1 MRVLSLFSGIGA
13 HDLGL
18 EWAGFEI
25 VGQVEID
32 EFCQKILKKHFPK
45 AKRWTDICAVTAN
58 DIRRRCGRIDLI
70 TGGFPCQDIS
80 TAGKQ
85 KGLVEG
91 ERSGLWREMWRL
103 IRDLRPDWLLLEN
116 VPSLRTKGSDN
127 IIAALEGLGYTCW
140 PLVVGAVHAGAPHE
154 RRRVW
159 IVAYASRNLWRTSRD
174 GLREAFNR
182 AGEELGDTNSEHG
195 GQGGNDGVVGQSTAR
210 RKKSRSN
217 GEHVANTD
225 GELGR
230 AVTDEAGRPLVAAI
244 EKCAQS
250 ESDGVSM
257 GDAENERCFKGGC
270 QVEMETR
277 KNPDLPTQAELMYP
291 TPTATEY
298 GSNSGGERPGPSRPS
313 LSRLV
318 QQNPSTSGN
327 IRVQLNPLWVA
338 QLMGLPD
345 GWLDL
350 DETSSKRS
358 ETRTRRKSRT

>member
-116 VPSLRTKGSDN
+116 VPALRTKGGDN
-127 IIAALEGLGYTCW
+127 ILAALEDSGT
-140 PLVVGAVHAGAPHE
+140 PAGRSWWVLSMPALP
-154 RRRVW
+154 
-159 IVAYASRNLWRTSRD
+159 TKD
-174 GLREAFNR
+174 GESGSWHTPR
-182 AGEELGDTNSEHG
+182 AIY
-195 GQGGNDGVVGQSTAR
+195 
-210 RKKSRSN
+210 
-217 GEHVANTD
+217 GEHPGMDCEKHLTGQAKNWATPRVN
-225 GELGR
+225 
-230 AVTDEAGRPLVAAI
+230 DEKGSAYQRDPKGKTWLTLTGQ
-244 EKCAQS
+244 AQ
-250 ESDGVSM
+250 M
-257 GDAENERCFKGGC
+257 W
-270 QVEMETR
+270 
-277 KNPDLPTQAELMYP
+277 P
-291 TPTATEY
+291 TPTASLEEPSQMKPGVPWWLQSRSSRNLKAMAYQWATPKMRDALR
-298 GSNSGGERPGPSRPS
+298 GGG
-313 LSRLV
+313 V
-318 QQNPSTSGN
+318 
-327 IRVQLNPLWVA
+327 
-338 QLMGLPD
+338 
-345 GWLDL
+345 
-350 DETSSKRS
+350 K
-358 ETRTRRKSRT
+358 

>member
-116 VPSLRTKGSDN
+116 VPALRTKGGDN
-127 IIAALEGLGYTCW
+127 ILAALEGLGYSCW

-159 IVAYASRNLWRTSRD
+159 IVAYASRNLRRASRD
-174 GLREAFNR
+174 GLRKAFDG
-182 AGEELGDTNSEHG
+182 ASEELGNAASK
-195 GQGGNDGVVGQSTAR
+195 R
-210 RKKSRSN
+210 RKGQRLSARSEGQN
-217 GEHVANTD
+217 MAHVDRSSANVANTD

-230 AVTDEAGRPLVAAI
+230 TIKMKPGVPWWL
-244 EKCAQS
+244 QS
-250 ESDGVSM
+250 RSSRNLKAM
-257 GDAENERCFKGGC
+257 AYQWATPKMRDALRGGC

-291 TPTATEY
+291 TPTATY

-318 QQNPSTSGN
+318 QQNPSTTGN

-358 ETRTRRKSRT
+358 VTRTRRKSRT